1 MQPRRAAAQSWVSS
15 LLPSAPLCS
24 PQQSRAPRSVWQWW
38 NMKSSHK
45 KIAAPGSTDVGKLT
59 PAFVVASHYFYRNKR
74 AEGVLW
80 TSEKTHSLAAESCSL
95 SPSSHLA
102 LEGNELTFPFH
113 FGKLQTNYLFIL
125 LPSFSCQ
132 GRKIRTA
139 LLGFLDLATFITWSL
154 VPNRSWMFCASVKAE
169 QDGRCAGRGQSQ
181 STHCTSHIWGF
192 AFLNRHQKWEMAVGK
207 GWKKRNKKKH

>member
-1 MQPRRAAAQSWVSS
+1 
-15 LLPSAPLCS
+15 
-24 PQQSRAPRSVWQWW
+24 
-38 NMKSSHK
+38 MKGSHK

-59 PAFVVASHYFYRNKR
+59 SALVVASHYFYRNKR
-74 AEGVLW
+74 GEGVLW

-113 FGKLQTNYLFIL
+113 FRKLQTNYLFIL

-154 VPNRSWMFCASVKAE
+154 VPNRSWMFCASMKAGE
-169 QDGRCAGRGQSQ
+169 QDGCCAGSPAGNPWGRARAP
-181 STHCTSHIWGF
+181 TACHIFGDF
-192 AFLNRHQKWEMAVGK
+192 ALLNRHQKREMAVGK
-207 GWKKRNKKKH
+207 GRKKRNKKKHLKKKKKKEDWKKPT